1 MSIDVR
7 DIGGVKDTVIVDH
20 ALAQPLVRDELQ
32 TVVAMLC
39 ARFPERSRVEVEWL
53 VTDLYQRLSESARIH
68 AHLIPL
74 TLNGCRR
81 ILSEHR
87 PGVRLVS
94 CRASVPQPTAS
105 TPMEGS

>member
-7 DIGGVKDTVIVDH
+7 DIGGVDAPITVDH

-32 TVVAMLC
+32 NVVAMLC

-53 VTDLYQRLSESARIH
+53 VTDLYQRLSENARIH

-81 ILSEHR
+81 VLSENR
-87 PGVRLVS
+87 PGVRIVGS
-94 CRASVPQPTAS
+94 AATVPQTTAS
-105 TPMEGS
+105 TPMEGT

>member
-7 DIGGVKDTVIVDH
+7 DIGGVKDPVTVDH
-20 ALAQPLVRDELQ
+20 ALTQPLARDELQ
-32 TVVAMLC
+32 AVVSMLC

-53 VTDLYQRLSESARIH
+53 VTDLYQRLSQNARIH

-81 ILSEHR
+81 VLSEHR
-87 PGVRLVS
+87 PGGS
-94 CRASVPQPTAS
+94 IAGCAASVARSNAS
-105 TPMEGS
+105 RPMEGT

>member
-7 DIGGVKDTVIVDH
+7 DIGGVEDRITVDH

-32 TVVAMLC
+32 TVVSMLC
-39 ARFPERSRVEVEWL
+39 ARFPERSRLEVQWL

-81 ILSEHR
+81 VLSEHR
-87 PGVRLVS
+87 PGASIAS
-94 CRASVPQPTAS
+94 CAASVPPSTSS
-105 TPMEGS
+105 TPMEGT